1 MANIDVL
8 GTSMD
13 NGVMGQ
19 GNATLIVSV
28 DDGCI
33 DLWVSKVLK

>member
-1 MANIDVL
+1 MVNVNVL
-8 GTSMD
+8 GASMG
-13 NGVMGQ
+13 NRVTGQ

-33 DLWVSKVLK
+33 DLWVSEVLK